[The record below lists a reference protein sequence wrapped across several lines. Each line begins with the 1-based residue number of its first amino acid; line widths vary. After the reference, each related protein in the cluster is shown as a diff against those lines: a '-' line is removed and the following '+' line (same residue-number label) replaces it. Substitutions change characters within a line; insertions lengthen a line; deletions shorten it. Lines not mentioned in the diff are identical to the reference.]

1 MNGYKF
7 FRLCPHFKIVLHSN
21 KNGWRSR
28 AGTPFVFKMLTY
40 HFFKASKWRQLVDKR
55 HINDLLLLHMLFHLG
70 NVTFWLFFKI
80 TIYMC
85 NNEQVAENRLLK
97 RIVASSFWCNKLD
110 RILGD
115 NYNYVQAED
124 HFIWKVWLQSTYWAT
139 NNYIIKLML

>member
-1 MNGYKF
+1 
-7 FRLCPHFKIVLHSN
+7 
-21 KNGWRSR
+21 
-28 AGTPFVFKMLTY
+28 
-40 HFFKASKWRQLVDKR
+40 
-55 HINDLLLLHMLFHLG
+55 
-70 NVTFWLFFKI
+70 
-80 TIYMC
+80 MC